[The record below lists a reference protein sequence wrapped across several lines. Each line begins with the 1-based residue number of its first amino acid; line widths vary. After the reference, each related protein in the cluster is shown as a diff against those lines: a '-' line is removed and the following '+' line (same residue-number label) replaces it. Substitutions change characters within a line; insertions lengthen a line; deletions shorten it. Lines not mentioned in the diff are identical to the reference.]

1 MIKKNWIY
9 ILFGLSVII
18 FTISQF
24 KNDKKNP
31 EIIAK
36 TVYLGNGW
44 GAKILVD
51 GKLYITMNRIP
62 AIEGNKPFVS
72 EQQAMKTAIF
82 AIFKMKMKESL
93 PDISIKELDSLGI
106 EK

>member
-9 ILFGLSVII
+9 ILFGFSVII
-18 FTISQF
+18 FTIVQF
-24 KNDKKNP
+24 KNGKNIP
-31 EIIAK
+31 EITAK
-36 TVYLGNGW
+36 AVYLGNGW

-72 EQQAMKTAIF
+72 EQQALKTANF
-82 AIFKMKMKESL
+82 AISKMKRKVSL